1 MRTCFGCIR
10 WRHHPRCRFGNQG
23 WNHIEIQS
31 EISGLDDISNASI
44 AFKDVKFNQIRL
56 GVKTNQLEISGT
68 LDIVD
73 TETRS
78 GYGGKLKIDLVDL
91 LHLNGEGGFYE
102 EKSSEGS
109 FSWGYFVLSS
119 KKMEFTPVTLYD
131 VVGGFYL
138 NARRKNTESKDDY
151 SAEPLKGCNGV
162 VLGLGVKMGDG
173 STFAGYFGSTVLIY
187 NGKLATLKF
196 TGDVKCAGIIDAFET
211 FLY

>member
-1 MRTCFGCIR
+1 M
-10 WRHHPRCRFGNQG
+10 
-23 WNHIEIQS
+23 
-31 EISGLDDISNASI
+31 
-44 AFKDVKFNQIRL
+44 
-56 GVKTNQLEISGT
+56 
-68 LDIVD
+68 
-73 TETRS
+73 
-78 GYGGKLKIDLVDL
+78 DL

-173 STFAGYFGSTVLIY
+173 STFDGYFGSTVLIY
-187 NGKLATLKF
+187 NGKLATFKF
-196 TGDVKCAGIIDAFET
+196 TGDVKCAGIIDAGVT
-211 FLY
+211 FVYENTPVDKYFKFDVTVDFSADCGAGMALEGLQNVTGELQKLNNQFQGYINEFSADAVGNVMGDTNKNKA